1 MSKLKQLQEAAQAA
15 AKAARETAEKAD
27 REGRALTDAERTEYD
42 QHMAKGRDLL
52 EQIKV
57 AKRDAEVNADDVGD
71 IEVQAEEFAL
81 RVGDARHGA
90 ERKSGGRDYGDHP
103 LLVVHVE
110 LPSLV
115 VDDPATWLLP
125 RIARSGQ
132 RHQAASRRIVSSLYR
147 HFSSVCYLRHRRNTA
162 NP

>member
-57 AKRDAEVNADDVGD
+57 AKRDAEVLD
-71 IEVQAEEFAL
+71 QA
-81 RVGDARHGA
+81 
-90 ERKSGGRDYGDHP
+90 KS
-103 LLVVHVE
+103 L
-110 LPSLV
+110 
-115 VDDPATWLLP
+115 A
-125 RIARSGQ
+125 Q
-132 RHQAASRRIVSSLYR
+132 
-147 HFSSVCYLRHRRNTA
+147 
-162 NP
+162 